1 MVKATLP
8 GVALALATLTGAA
21 LATAPYDFAGHWTG
35 NAQETGKSAVMLT
48 ADFTMAGARTFS
60 GTLAV
65 ADGDQPTQC
74 TVNAKVRRRVNVAL
88 RGACAD
94 GGTLRLRGRVNPDKQ
109 TIAGTFAEKRGRSRH
124 RGRFLLGKPPAAE
137 IPAILHAPLRW
148 ASPAGPPAPAVPP
161 AAPWPPSP
169 A

>member
-65 ADGDQPTQC
+65 ADGDQPMQC

-109 TIAGTFAEKRGRSRH
+109 TIAGTFAEKRSAMPSCGCTRMMSTFGCDLAPKSACGSARNCTAISVA
-124 RGRFLLGKPPAAE
+124 RLGMRFPE
-137 IPAILHAPLRW
+137 RM
-148 ASPAGPPAPAVPP
+148 
-161 AAPWPPSP
+161 
-169 A
+169 